1 MTDDLSAVK
10 IIDFGLSTYTDPT
23 RFSNMPT
30 FFQNYVSG
38 TKRYFAPELMTD
50 QGVQGDITKA
60 DTFALGVTLINL
72 LTGTY
77 AFNGYF
83 DPLFDQF
90 IDNPISFLQDKIDQP
105 LAQASSP

>member
-1 MTDDLSAVK
+1 MNDDLTAVK
-10 IIDFGLSTYTDPT
+10 IIDFGLSTYTDASL
-23 RFSNMPT
+23 FGQMPT

-50 QGVQGDITKA
+50 EGVHGDITKA

-77 AFNGYF
+77 VFHGFF
-83 DPLFDQF
+83 DPLFDEF
-90 IDNPISFLQDKIDQP
+90 MKNPVHFLQ
-105 LAQASSP
+105 S